1 MTRRPRLPEAEDNE
15 HTAMGS
21 YESFG
26 DAGRI
31 TPATRLECKVCW
43 YIYDPAEGD
52 VVWQIPPGT
61 PLHAL
66 PPHWTCPNCSAT
78 KDQFLVLPDA

>member
-1 MTRRPRLPEAEDNE
+1 MMPRAGAMDASHSETN
-15 HTAMGS
+15 AMGDF
-21 YESFG
+21 ETFG

-31 TPATRLECKVCW
+31 TPDTRMECKVCW

-61 PLHAL
+61 PWHAL